1 MSLVAFDEGKVAS
14 TVLMTTDR
22 GSGGIYIELCAMTV
36 LGHDLRSPSVSFPR
50 MRFDWLPRD
59 NSVPGF

>member
-22 GSGGIYIELCAMTV
+22 GSGGNHIELCAMIV
-36 LGHDLRSPSVSFPR
+36 LRHDLRSPPVSFPR
-50 MRFDWLPRD
+50 MRFDWLPRH
-59 NSVPGF
+59 N